1 MGIKLKSINWL
12 YYRHKLLVIFV
23 LTNRLKNRIVNW
35 RIKNKWI
42 SKVGLLLLLAFMYNV
57 FVFIS
62 DPYNILFA
70 NYTSRDLMY
79 VIVVSLIDC
88 WVILESSFLIYNLL
102 EKRFPWIVSPWLRFT
117 MQSLLMIIV
126 MVSLFFVQDS
136 LFYLLG
142 GEWTS
147 NEAEMIAEWRI
158 NVISI
163 VFSLMVSGIHTI
175 YYMLQQ
181 WRHSLEETTH
191 LQFKA
196 MEFKEVAMQAELQAL
211 KSQLNPHFMF
221 NNFSVL
227 SELIDID
234 KEAASV
240 FLNKLSKVYR
250 YMIHNQKRDL
260 ISLNEEIEFVR
271 SYFHLM
277 HIRHQDNVNLEI
289 NIDKDVLQMYIPP
302 ITVQLLIEN
311 AIKHNVASK
320 DRPLLIKITAH
331 NDNLI
336 VANNLQLIAN
346 VFPSTGVGL
355 KNIKDRYN
363 ILGSER
369 KPSVTTSEKEYSV
382 CLPLFNFNMFN
393 NESSDN

>member
-1 MGIKLKSINWL
+1 MNW
-12 YYRHKLLVIFV
+12 K
-23 LTNRLKNRIVNW
+23 
-35 RIKNKWI
+35 IKNKWI

-79 VIVVSLIDC
+79 VIVVSFVDC

-175 YYMLQQ
+175 YYMLKQ
-181 WRHSLEETTH
+181 WKHSLEETTH

-289 NIDKDVLQMYIPP
+289 NIDKQALQMYIPP

-320 DRPLLIKITAH
+320 DRPLMIKITAQ

-393 NESSDN
+393 DESSDN

>member
-1 MGIKLKSINWL
+1 MSWIIKTKGL
-12 YYRHKLLVIFV
+12 
-23 LTNRLKNRIVNW
+23 
-35 RIKNKWI
+35 
-42 SKVGLLLLLAFMYNV
+42 SKVGLLLLLVLLYNL
-57 FVFIS
+57 FAFIS
-62 DPYNILFA
+62 DPYSILWTG
-70 NYTSRDLMY
+70 YSSKDLIP
-79 VIVVSLIDC
+79 VFILSLIDC
-88 WVILESSFLIYNLL
+88 WVILESSFLISRLL

-117 MQSLLMIIV
+117 MQSLMMVVIMIILLSV
-126 MVSLFFVQDS
+126 QASLCSAFW
-136 LFYLLG
+136 
-142 GEWTS
+142 GEWALDEQTK
-147 NEAEMIAEWRI
+147 MAEWRI
-158 NVISI
+158 NAIGV
-163 VFSLMVSGIHTI
+163 VFSLMVSAVHTI
-175 YYMLQQ
+175 YYMLKN
-181 WRHSLEETTH
+181 WKNSLEETTH

-227 SELIDID
+227 SELIDTD
-234 KEAASV
+234 KEAASE
-240 FLNKLSKVYR
+240 FLSKLSKVYR

-289 NIDKDVLQMYIPP
+289 NITKEALQMYIPP

-355 KNIKDRYN
+355 KNIKDIYN